1 MPAPGRARKSRYM
14 SAHIRV
20 HGVGGGCAPG
30 APFELQPRLCAGQG
44 SLELFEGQ
52 VNAPASSRRPLPYF
66 VAHAVLLTDLLL
78 VGPVQRGPRQA
89 TELDRIC
96 HTAGTEVSEGET

>member
-1 MPAPGRARKSRYM
+1 M
-14 SAHIRV
+14 
-20 HGVGGGCAPG
+20 GGGCAPG
-30 APFELQPRLCAGQG
+30 APFELQPRFCAGQG

-78 VGPVQRGPRQA
+78 VGSVQRGPRQA